1 MCVPKSM
8 PSQKGLWSSYALA
21 GACTL
26 TTAVGV
32 LAARQLP
39 PAPREDSQAV
49 RKEAYQT
56 MDRLETKV
64 DLYHEKIRA
73 LKLALKQP
81 FDDAPVAQW
90 VGQGEP
96 PVTRKDYMVPW
107 ETLSTEERIQEAG
120 LQAKASHIERVLQNL
135 RARWSDPSE
144 RMKQAIELVVEIQEE
159 ISGSL
164 AQVHADQDRA
174 HRQDEQ
180 AAPSP

>member
-1 MCVPKSM
+1 
-8 PSQKGLWSSYALA
+8 
-21 GACTL
+21 
-26 TTAVGV
+26 
-32 LAARQLP
+32 
-39 PAPREDSQAV
+39 
-49 RKEAYQT
+49 

-135 RARWSDPSE
+135 RKWPDPGE

-159 ISGSL
+159 ISASL
-164 AQVHADQDRA
+164 ADVHAEQIHT
-174 HRQDEQ
+174 HRQQHPPPEAV
-180 AAPSP
+180 AAPK

>member
-1 MCVPKSM
+1 MTSHI
-8 PSQKGLWSSYALA
+8 GLWSSYALA

-26 TTAVGV
+26 STAVGV

-39 PAPREDSQAV
+39 PAPQEDSQAV

-56 MDRLETKV
+56 MNRLETKV

-81 FDDAPVAQW
+81 FDDAPVSQW
-90 VGQGEP
+90 VGQDEP

-107 ETLSTEERIQEAG
+107 KTLFTEERLQEAG
-120 LQAKASHIERVLQNL
+120 LQAQASHIERVLQNL
-135 RARWSDPSE
+135 RKQWPDPSE

-159 ISGSL
+159 ISASL
-164 AQVHADQDRA
+164 ADVHADQDSA
-174 HRQDEQ
+174 HRQGEQ